1 MKFSTLRTAFLCLL
15 PTLALAT
22 RTPTTP
28 VDDDPI
34 ALHYLEYVTP
44 EAEAT
49 IRSLEKM
56 HDVKFSK
63 PQPMLG
69 NARTA
74 ELKGGGKISVR
85 GPLRPDEE
93 PTVRPYRLVDDIEA
107 ALEEAKDAGAE
118 IAMAATPLPGHG
130 TFAIYIHG
138 GIQHG
143 LWLREKKD

>member
-1 MKFSTLRTAFLCLL
+1 MQTTTPRTVLLCLL

-22 RTPTTP
+22 RMPSSP
-28 VDDDPI
+28 EDDAPI
-34 ALHYLEYVTP
+34 ELHYLEYVTP

-49 IRSLEKM
+49 VRSLERM
-56 HDVKFSK
+56 HDVTFSK
-63 PQPMLG
+63 PVAMLG

-74 ELKGGGKISVR
+74 KLEGGGQISVR

-93 PTVRPYRLVDDIEA
+93 PTVRPYRLVDDLEE

-118 IAMAATPLPGHG
+118 IAMPATPIPGHG

-143 LWLREKKD
+143 LWKREKKD